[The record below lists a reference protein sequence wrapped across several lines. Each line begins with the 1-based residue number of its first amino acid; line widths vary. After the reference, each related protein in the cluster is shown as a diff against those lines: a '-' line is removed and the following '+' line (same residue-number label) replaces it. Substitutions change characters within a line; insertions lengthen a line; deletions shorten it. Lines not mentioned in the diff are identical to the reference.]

1 VRIPP
6 DVIQQIQLHADI
18 VEVVGDYVTL
28 KKQGSA
34 ANLWACCPFHN
45 EKTPSFSVAPAKGIY
60 KCFGCGKAGDS
71 IKFVMEVE
79 GVSYPEALRHLA
91 KKYNIEIPEAA
102 PDPEEIQRQSQIDSL
117 YIVLNFAKEFY
128 QKNLLDTEEGRSIGV
143 SYFKERGF
151 RENTIKTFDLGYSLA
166 SWDAL
171 TKAAL
176 AKGYQ
181 PDILEK
187 AGLLIRK
194 EGGRQYDRFRERVIF
209 PIHNLSGRV
218 IAFGARILKADKT
231 QPKYLNSPETEVYHK
246 SRVLYGIYQA
256 KNAIRQE
263 DNCCLVEGYTDVIS
277 LHQAGIA
284 NVVASSG
291 TSLTTEQIRLISRFT
306 KNITVLYDG
315 DPAGI
320 KAALRG
326 VDMVLEEGLAVKVVV
341 FPDSED
347 PDSYVQKVGPVAF
360 REYILKTGTDFI
372 TFKTKLFLAEAANDP
387 FKRAG
392 VIKEI
397 VQSIAKIPDSIQR
410 AVFYKQTANLL
421 EVDEGTLLAEGNK
434 LLLKD
439 RAAGEKAAEKAGEK
453 KQFARDRAPAPP
465 KAKDP
470 SRDSYPSQPP
480 PDPYAPPPA
489 DDYYLPPP
497 DDYYLPPDYGSL
509 PDILPGDVSLP
520 QPDYADPGAL
530 PAETEPHKASLVYQE
545 EESIRLLL
553 TYAEHVLEGTSDT
566 LSEYILRE
574 VEELEFSTPLYNRI
588 ITIFREQLQRGHV
601 IGGDFFL
608 RHEDPEI
615 QQAAIHLVT
624 DRYRISVEW
633 KEKFEIYIPH
643 ESENLLDVA
652 YSNVLRLKQRVVQ
665 EKIRHNMKALSAA
678 TATEE
683 QDFLLGGI
691 MQLKQIEKQIAGILG
706 NVIRSR

>member
-6 DVIQQIQLHADI
+6 DVIQQIQLQADI

-28 KKQGSA
+28 KRQGSA

-128 QKNLLDTEEGRSIGV
+128 QKNLLDSEEGRSIGV

-171 TKAAL
+171 SKAAL
-176 AKGYQ
+176 SKGYQ
-181 PDILEK
+181 ADILEN
-187 AGLLIRK
+187 AGLIIRK

-263 DNCCLVEGYTDVIS
+263 DNCYLVEGYTDVIS

-291 TSLTTEQIRLISRFT
+291 TSLTTEQIRLIARFT

-360 REYILKTGTDFI
+360 REYIVKTGTDFI

-397 VQSIAKIPDSIQR
+397 VHSIAKIPDSIQR
-410 AVFYKQTANLL
+410 AVFYKQTAGLL

-439 RAAGEKAAEKAGEK
+439 RAAGEKAAEKKPYAK
-453 KQFARDRAPAPP
+453 DRAPAPP
-465 KAKDP
+465 SRPP
-470 SRDSYPSQPP
+470 SRDNFPPQPP
-480 PDPYAPPPA
+480 PD
-489 DDYYLPPP
+489 DFFLPPP
-497 DDYYLPPDYGSL
+497 DDYYVPPPDDHYGPPPEYGSLPGDGSMPPDYG
-509 PDILPGDVSLP
+509 
-520 QPDYADPGAL
+520 DPATP
-530 PAETEPHKASLVYQE
+530 PAETEPRKSSVVYQE

-553 TYAEHVLEGTSDT
+553 TYADHVLEGTSDT

-588 ITIFREQLQRGHV
+588 ITIFREELQRGHV
-601 IGGDFFL
+601 IGGDYFL

-624 DRYRISVEW
+624 DRYRISVAW

-665 EKIRHNMKALSAA
+665 EKIRHNMKVLSAA

-691 MQLKQIEKQIAGILG
+691 MELKHIEKQIAAILG

>member
-1 VRIPP
+1 MRIPP

-28 KKQGSA
+28 KRQGSA

-60 KCFGCGKAGDS
+60 KCFGCGKAGDA

-128 QKNLLDTEEGRSIGV
+128 QQNLLDTDEGRSIGV

-166 SWDAL
+166 SWDAFS
-171 TKAAL
+171 KAAL

-181 PDILEK
+181 ADILER

-263 DNCCLVEGYTDVIS
+263 DNCYLVEGYTDVIS

-291 TSLTTEQIRLISRFT
+291 TSLTTEQIRLIARFT

-341 FPDSED
+341 FPDNDD

-360 REYILKTGTDFI
+360 REYIVKTGTDFI

-434 LLLKD
+434 LLLKE
-439 RAAGEKAAEKAGEK
+439 RAAGEKAADKKAYAK
-453 KQFARDRAPAPP
+453 DRAPAPP
-465 KAKDP
+465 RAKDP
-470 SRDSYPSQPP
+470 SRDNYPPQP
-480 PDPYAPPPA
+480 PPPA
-489 DDYYLPPP
+489 DDYYQPPP

-509 PDILPGDVSLP
+509 PDVLPPDVSLP
-520 QPDYADPGAL
+520 PPDYADSGAP
-530 PAETEPHKASLVYQE
+530 PAETEPRKSSVVYQE

-553 TYAEHVLEGTSDT
+553 TYADHVLEGTSDT

-574 VEELEFSTPLYNRI
+574 VEELEFTTPLYGRI
-588 ITIFREQLQRGHV
+588 ISIFREELGRGRV
-601 IGGDFFL
+601 IGGDYFL
-608 RHEDPEI
+608 RHDDPEI

-624 DRYRISVEW
+624 DRYRISGEW

-665 EKIRHNMKALSAA
+665 EKIRHNMKVLSAA

-683 QDFLLGGI
+683 QDFLLQGI

-706 NVIRSR
+706 NVIRTR

>member
-1 VRIPP
+1 V
-6 DVIQQIQLHADI
+6 
-18 VEVVGDYVTL
+18 
-28 KKQGSA
+28 S
-34 ANLWACCPFHN
+34 
-45 EKTPSFSVAPAKGIY
+45 PAKGIY
-60 KCFGCGKAGDS
+60 KCFGCGKAGDA

-128 QKNLLDTEEGRSIGV
+128 QKNLLDTDEGRSIGV

-151 RENTIKTFDLGYSLA
+151 RESTIKTFDLGYSLS

-171 TKAAL
+171 SKAAL
-176 AKGYQ
+176 SKGYQ
-181 PDILEK
+181 ADILER

-263 DNCCLVEGYTDVIS
+263 DNCYLVEGYTDVIS

-291 TSLTTEQIRLISRFT
+291 TSLTTEQIRLIARFT

-341 FPDSED
+341 FPNNED

-360 REYILKTGTDFI
+360 REYIVKTGTDFI
-372 TFKTKLFLAEAANDP
+372 TFKTKLALAEAANDP

-397 VQSIAKIPDSIQR
+397 VHSIAKIPDSIQR

-439 RAAGEKAAEKAGEK
+439 RAAGEKAAEK

-465 KAKDP
+465 RAKDP
-470 SRDSYPSQPP
+470 SRDNYPPQPP
-480 PDPYAPPPA
+480 PPDYYAPPPA
-489 DDYYLPPP
+489 DDYYLPP
-497 DDYYLPPDYGSL
+497 DDFYMPPDYGSL
-509 PDILPGDVSLP
+509 PDVLPPDVSLP
-520 QPDYADPGAL
+520 PDYADPGA
-530 PAETEPHKASLVYQE
+530 PPDETEPRKSSVVYQE

-553 TYAEHVLEGTSDT
+553 TYADHVLEGTSDT

-574 VEELEFSTPLYNRI
+574 VEELEFSTPLYARI
-588 ITIFREQLQRGHV
+588 ITLFREELGRGRV

-608 RHEDPEI
+608 RHDDPEI
-615 QQAAIHLVT
+615 QQAAIT
-624 DRYRISVEW
+624 WS
-633 KEKFEIYIPH
+633 PT
-643 ESENLLDVA
+643 
-652 YSNVLRLKQRVVQ
+652 
-665 EKIRHNMKALSAA
+665 A
-678 TATEE
+678 TAS
-683 QDFLLGGI
+683 
-691 MQLKQIEKQIAGILG
+691 AGSG
-706 NVIRSR
+706 RRSLRSTFRTKAKTCSTWPTPTCCASSSGWCRKKSATT

>member
-1 VRIPP
+1 MRIPP

-128 QKNLLDTEEGRSIGV
+128 QQNLLDTEEGRSIGV

-181 PDILEK
+181 PDLLEK

-263 DNCCLVEGYTDVIS
+263 DNCYLVEGYTDVIS

-291 TSLTTEQIRLISRFT
+291 TSLTTEQIRLIARFT

-360 REYILKTGTDFI
+360 REYIVKTGTDFI
-372 TFKTKLFLAEAANDP
+372 TFKTKLALTEAANDP

-453 KQFARDRAPAPP
+453 KGYGRDRAPAPP
-465 KAKDP
+465 KPKDL
-470 SRDSYPSQPP
+470 SRDNYPPPP
-480 PDPYAPPPA
+480 PDHYSPPPA

-497 DDYYLPPDYGSL
+497 DDFFTPPPDYGAL
-509 PDILPGDVSLP
+509 PDMLPDDVSLP
-520 QPDYADPGAL
+520 PPDYADPSAP
-530 PAETEPHKASLVYQE
+530 PAETEPRKSSVVYQE

-574 VEELEFSTPLYNRI
+574 VEELEFTTPLYSRI
-588 ITIFREQLQRGHV
+588 ITIFREELQRGHV

-624 DRYRISVEW
+624 DRYRISQEW
-633 KEKFEIYIPH
+633 KE
-643 ESENLLDVA
+643 
-652 YSNVLRLKQRVVQ
+652 
-665 EKIRHNMKALSAA
+665 
-678 TATEE
+678 
-683 QDFLLGGI
+683 
-691 MQLKQIEKQIAGILG
+691 
-706 NVIRSR
+706 

>member
-1 VRIPP
+1 MRIPP
-6 DVIQQIQLHADI
+6 DIIQQIQLHADI

-28 KKQGSA
+28 KKQGQ
-34 ANLWACCPFHN
+34 NMWACCPFHN

-60 KCFGCGKAGDS
+60 KCFGCGKAGDP

-102 PDPEEIQRQSQIDSL
+102 PDPEEIQRQSEIDSL
-117 YIVLNFAKEFY
+117 YIVLNFAKDFY
-128 QKNLLDTEEGRSIGV
+128 QKNLLESDEGKAIGG

-151 RENTIKTFDLGYSLA
+151 RENTVKTFELGYSLA

-171 TKAAL
+171 SKVAL
-176 AKGYQ
+176 SKGYQ
-181 PDILEK
+181 PEVLEK

-194 EGGRQYDRFRERVIF
+194 EGGKQYDRFRERVIF

-256 KNAIRQE
+256 KNQIRQE
-263 DNCCLVEGYTDVIS
+263 DNCYLVEGYTDVIS

-291 TSLTTEQIRLISRFT
+291 TSLTTDQIRLIARFT

-326 VDMVLEEGLAVKVVV
+326 VDMVLEEGLSVKVVV
-341 FPDSED
+341 FPNNED

-360 REYILKTGTDFI
+360 REYIAKTGTDFI
-372 TFKTKLFLAEAANDP
+372 TFKTKLALAEAANDP

-392 VIKEI
+392 VIREI
-397 VQSIAKIPDSIQR
+397 VQSIARIPDTIQR

-421 EVDEGTLLAEGNK
+421 EVDEGTLLVEGNK
-434 LLLKD
+434 LLQKD
-439 RAAGEKAAEKAGEK
+439 RAAQEK
-453 KQFARDRAPAPP
+453 KRP
-465 KAKDP
+465 AKDNYAQQAKGTTP
-470 SRDSYPSQPP
+470 PPASDRYLPP
-480 PDPYAPPPA
+480 PDN
-489 DDYYLPPP
+489 YLPPP
-497 DDYYLPPDYGSL
+497 DDYYPIPPEFESL
-509 PDILPGDVSLP
+509 PDILPDDVYLP
-520 QPDYADPGAL
+520 PPEYADPGL
-530 PAETEPHKASLVYQE
+530 PPVETENRKASVVYQE

-574 VEELEFSTPLYNRI
+574 VEELEFSTPIFNRI
-588 ITIFREQLQRGHV
+588 ITIFRDGLQRGQV

-615 QQAAIHLVT
+615 QRVAIDLVSS
-624 DRYRISVEW
+624 RYRLSQQW
-633 KEKFEIYIPH
+633 SEKFEIYIPQ
-643 ESENLLDVA
+643 EKENLLDVA

-678 TATEE
+678 ATSEE
-683 QDFLLGGI
+683 QDFLLQGI

-706 NVIRSR
+706 NVIRAR